1 MFAYSYV
8 KANRNMDTEQKP
20 LTSTFSEM
28 RAKILRFA
36 ARFFP
41 SEEDAE
47 DALQEAF
54 CRLWCR
60 HPDICSEA
68 EAEAFAKTTV
78 RSIGIDE
85 WRRKQ
90 AHPTE
95 PLAAD
100 AYADCVDSES
110 ADEIFERVQRL
121 IDSCLSPAQQAII
134 RLHDYEQ
141 RGYDEIANRLN
152 MEPAAVRM
160 QLSRARKKIR
170 ECYNKQ

>member
-1 MFAYSYV
+1 ME
-8 KANRNMDTEQKP
+8 NTEKKNNNP
-20 LTSTFSEM
+20 ATG
-28 RAKILRFA
+28 A
-36 ARFFP
+36 AL
-41 SEEDAE
+41 EEAVLKYLADN
-47 DALQEAF
+47 
-54 CRLWCR
+54 
-60 HPDICSEA
+60 HPDDDQA
-68 EAEAFAKTTV
+68 L
-78 RSIGIDE
+78 DE

-121 IDSCLSPAQQAII
+121 IDSCLSPAQQSII

-170 ECYNKQ
+170 ECYNKR

>member
-1 MFAYSYV
+1 MVPAS
-8 KANRNMDTEQKP
+8 
-20 LTSTFSEM
+20 
-28 RAKILRFA
+28 
-36 ARFFP
+36 
-41 SEEDAE
+41 
-47 DALQEAF
+47 
-54 CRLWCR
+54 R
-60 HPDICSEA
+60 HLFRSGGGGVC
-68 EAEAFAKTTV
+68 KTTV

-100 AYADCVDSES
+100 AYADCADSDS

-121 IDSCLSPAQQAII
+121 IDSCLSPAQQSII

-160 QLSRARKKIR
+160 QLSRARKKLENAITNDNGYER
-170 ECYNKQ
+170 LFRQ

>member
-8 KANRNMDTEQKP
+8 KVNRNMDTEQKP
-20 LTSTFSEM
+20 LTSAFSEM

-47 DALQEAF
+47 DALQ
-54 CRLWCR
+54 
-60 HPDICSEA
+60 

-100 AYADCVDSES
+100 AYADCADSDS
-110 ADEIFERVQRL
+110 ADEIFDRVQRL

-141 RGYDEIANRLN
+141 RGYDEIAKR
-152 MEPAAVRM
+152 VF
-160 QLSRARKKIR
+160 
-170 ECYNKQ
+170 

>member
-1 MFAYSYV
+1 MRRTLCKRLSADCG
-8 KANRNMDTEQKP
+8 AGIP
-20 LTSTFSEM
+20 TSVPK
-28 RAKILRFA
+28 RR
-36 ARFFP
+36 RRR
-41 SEEDAE
+41 
-47 DALQEAF
+47 LQN
-54 CRLWCR
+54 
-60 HPDICSEA
+60 
-68 EAEAFAKTTV
+68 TV

-110 ADEIFERVQRL
+110 TDEIFERVQRL
-121 IDSCLSPAQQAII
+121 IDSCLSPAQQSII

-160 QLSRARKKIR
+160 QLSRRAKKLENAITNDNGYER
-170 ECYNKQ
+170 LFRQ

>member
-8 KANRNMDTEQKP
+8 KVNRNMDTEQKP
-20 LTSTFSEM
+20 LTSAFSEM

-121 IDSCLSPAQQAII
+121 IDSCLSPAQQSII

-141 RGYDEIANRLN
+141 RG
-152 MEPAAVRM
+152 
-160 QLSRARKKIR
+160 
-170 ECYNKQ
+170 

>member
-1 MFAYSYV
+1 M
-8 KANRNMDTEQKP
+8 
-20 LTSTFSEM
+20 
-28 RAKILRFA
+28 
-36 ARFFP
+36 
-41 SEEDAE
+41 
-47 DALQEAF
+47 
-54 CRLWCR
+54 
-60 HPDICSEA
+60 
-68 EAEAFAKTTV
+68 

-100 AYADCVDSES
+100 AYADCADSES

-121 IDSCLSPAQQAII
+121 IDSCLSPAQQSII

-170 ECYNKQ
+170 ECYNKR

>member
-8 KANRNMDTEQKP
+8 KVNRNMDTEQKP

-68 EAEAFAKTTV
+68 EAEVFAKTTV
-78 RSIGIDE
+78 RSIGI
-85 WRRKQ
+85 
-90 AHPTE
+90 
-95 PLAAD
+95 D

-121 IDSCLSPAQQAII
+121 IDSCLSPAQQSII

-170 ECYNKQ
+170 ECYNKR